1 MVRSDWECELTVPIE
16 GHVEPVTVDLIDA
29 AEVMGSSMWRK
40 KTTGIRSR
48 SVRLRGSRR
57 GQIRKI
63 YSCLAYKRK
72 GQHCCTLRL

>member
-40 KTTGIRSR
+40 KLLESGLE
-48 SVRLRGSRR
+48 V
-57 GQIRKI
+57 
-63 YSCLAYKRK
+63 
-72 GQHCCTLRL
+72 